1 MDTEQL
7 TAWIREFAKV
17 VGEQSQYLTELD
29 AAIGDADHGTN
40 MDRGMTAVVAK
51 LEQESP
57 ADIAGLCKLVAMT
70 LISSVGGASG
80 TLYGTFFLWMAGAVR
95 PGEVLEVPVV
105 VTAFRAG
112 AQGVSQRGRAEPG
125 DKTMLDALVP
135 AIDALDDALRRGAD
149 LPSALHLAAAAGA
162 AGRDATEPIVAR
174 KGRASYLGQRSV
186 GHIDPGA
193 ASAALM
199 IASLASVAGT
209 TTTIAK

>member
-1 MDTEQL
+1 
-7 TAWIREFAKV
+7 
-17 VGEQSQYLTELD
+17 
-29 AAIGDADHGTN
+29 
-40 MDRGMTAVVAK
+40 
-51 LEQESP
+51 
-57 ADIAGLCKLVAMT
+57 
-70 LISSVGGASG
+70 
-80 TLYGTFFLWMAGAVR
+80 
-95 PGEVLEVPVV
+95 
-105 VTAFRAG
+105 
-112 AQGVSQRGRAEPG
+112 
-125 DKTMLDALVP
+125 MLDALVP